1 MPSAQHEG
9 IITGLKSRPPAAGAT
24 DLTQQRTGFEAMMAP
39 LAPGPEV
46 KQERVQAGGVP
57 AAWITAPGASAT
69 RVVLYLH
76 GGGYILGS
84 VKSHAGLIS
93 RISRE
98 GAARCLALDY
108 RLAPEHPF
116 PAAVED
122 ACAAYR
128 WLLRQGTPAS
138 QIAIAGDSAGGG
150 LTLATLVAL
159 RDAGDPLPAA
169 GICMS
174 PWTDL
179 ALTGESAKGGV
190 DDPLIPAAALPG
202 MALPYLGKT
211 DARTPTASPLY
222 AELRGLPPLLIQVG
236 TREVLYSDSTRIAEK
251 AKAAGVD
258 VTLEVGEGL
267 IHVWQLFG
275 DAVPESKD
283 AVARIGAYL
292 KRRIA

>member
-1 MPSAQHEG
+1 MPSPQHEA
-9 IITGLKSRPPAAGAT
+9 IVAGLQSQPRPAAPP
-24 DLTQQRTGFEAMMAP
+24 DLAQQRAGVEAMMAP

-57 AAWITAPGASAT
+57 GSWISAPGARAD

-84 VKSHAGLIS
+84 VASHAGLVA
-93 RISRE
+93 RISRA

-122 ACAAYR
+122 ATAAYR
-128 WLLRQGTPAS
+128 WLLRQGTAPS

-179 ALTGESAKGGV
+179 ALTGESAQGGV
-190 DDPLIPAAALPG
+190 DDPLIPASALTG

-211 DARTPTASPLY
+211 DARTPTASSLY
-222 AELRGLPPLLIQVG
+222 ANLRGLPPLLIQVG

-275 DAVPESKD
+275 DAVPESAD
-283 AVARIGAYL
+283 AVARIGTFL
-292 KRRIA
+292 RRRIA